1 MNKNLAEDSKAT
13 QFKPG
18 NNANPNGRPKSR
30 PIAAAIREIIDAD
43 DGKRL
48 QRIARTAVGAAEA
61 GDYRYAKEIMERID
75 GKVADKVEHSGRIDS
90 LMTQEKF
97 GELNDERKQRLLR
110 TAGVADVLGADDG
123 TDPGAVD
130 TGGG

>member
-48 QRIARTAVGAAEA
+48 QRIARTAVGMAES

-75 GKVADKVEHSGRIDS
+75 GKVADKLEHSGRVDS
-90 LMTQEKF
+90 LITQEKF
-97 GELNDERKQRLLR
+97 EDMDNERKARFLR
-110 TAGVADVLGADDG
+110 TAGVADVLTPSDG
-123 TDPGAVD
+123 TDTAPVD
-130 TGGG
+130 TSGT